1 MKSLFSLSKGRVLLI
16 SSAFV
21 VAITVYHNL
30 VHTFDWIITAL
41 AAVMVIYSILAWRFG
56 GGCSED
62 ALLDQINVV
71 LSEVAAG
78 EFNNRVVHVERD
90 DKVGEVAWHIN
101 DSLDQLEAFFREVQT
116 SFEYASQ
123 GKYFRRPI
131 TAGLHGDLKKVMT
144 QLNASLDVISE
155 AQKHS
160 GKNEMLSRLG
170 HLNTENLLRNL
181 KSAQGDLAEVNGQME
196 GVQGMAQ
203 NTAER
208 ADQSS
213 QQIGNVLRNLGELT
227 GIVDT
232 TDSTISAL
240 SERTG
245 EISSVMKVITD
256 IAEQTN
262 LLALNAAIEAAR
274 AGEQGRGFA
283 VVADEVRTLAE
294 NTKKATQ
301 EIAPV
306 IEAFSAEAEVML
318 KNAGSMKQ
326 IADDSSEVIG
336 SFEADLSEFAA
347 SAQESAVQLSQSR
360 DRAFATLIK
369 LDHVI
374 FKQNAYRSL
383 ELGSDSAEG
392 QAASVDHHNCRL
404 GKWYEGEEAHAHY
417 GAMPSYSRL
426 EPPHA
431 RVHDGAHA
439 VLHAIQADW
448 ANSNDSMNEIVAAFE
463 DIEVASGEVMDL
475 MQSLVEEKISGPG
488 R

>member
-1 MKSLFSLSKGRVLLI
+1 MKSLFSLSKGKLLLI

-21 VAITVYHNL
+21 VAIAVYHSL
-30 VHTFDWIITAL
+30 VYTFDWVVIAL
-41 AAVMVIYSILAWRFG
+41 AALLVVYSMLVWRFG
-56 GGCSED
+56 GGSGDD
-62 ALLDQINVV
+62 ALLDKIDLVV
-71 LSEVAAG
+71 SEVAAG
-78 EFNNRVVHVERD
+78 EFNNRVVHIECD
-90 DKVGEVAWHIN
+90 DKLGKVAWHIN
-101 DSLDQLEAFFREVQT
+101 DMLDQLEAFFREVQT
-116 SFEYASQ
+116 SFDYASQ

-131 TAGLHGDLKKVMT
+131 SAGLHGDLKKVMD
-144 QLNASLDVISE
+144 QLNSSLETICES
-155 AQKHS
+155 QKDS
-160 GKNEMLSRLG
+160 RKNEMLSRLA

-181 KSAQGDLAEVNGQME
+181 KNAQGDLAQVNGQME
-196 GVQGMAQ
+196 EVQGMAK

-208 ADQSS
+208 AEQSS

-227 GIVDT
+227 GIVDA

-294 NTKKATQ
+294 NTKKATK

-326 IADDSSEVIG
+326 ITHESSDTIG

-347 SAQESAVQLSQSR
+347 SAQESAVQLAQSR
-360 DRAFATLIK
+360 DRTFATLIK
-369 LDHVI
+369 LDHVL

-383 ELGSDSAEG
+383 ELGADSAEG
-392 QAASVDHHNCRL
+392 QAVSVDHHNCRL
-404 GKWYEGEEAHAHY
+404 GKWYDGEEAQAHY
-417 GAMPSYSRL
+417 GSMPSYSAL
-426 EPPHA
+426 DSPHA
-431 RVHDGAHA
+431 RVHDGAHNILN
-439 VLHAIQADW
+439 VLQTDW
-448 ANSNDSMNEIVAAFE
+448 ANNADSLVEIVTIFE
-463 DIEVASGEVMDL
+463 DVEAASGEVMDL
-475 MQSLVEEKISGPG
+475 MQSIVEEKVSG
-488 R
+488 RY

>member
-1 MKSLFSLSKGRVLLI
+1 MKNRFLLSKGSVLLT

-21 VAITVYHNL
+21 VAIALYQNL
-30 VHTFDWIITAL
+30 VHTFDWVVTGL
-41 AAVMVIYSILAWRFG
+41 AALLAVYSMLVWRFSG
-56 GGCSED
+56 GGED
-62 ALLDQINVV
+62 ELLDQIDVV
-71 LSEVAAG
+71 LSEVTAG
-78 EFNNRVVHVERD
+78 EFNNRVVRVERD
-90 DKVGEVAWHIN
+90 DKLGKVALHVN
-101 DSLDQLEAFFREVQT
+101 DMLDQLESFFREAQT
-116 SFEYASQ
+116 SFEYVSQ
-123 GKYFRRPI
+123 GKYLRRPI
-131 TAGLHGDLKKVMT
+131 PAGLHGDLKKVMA
-144 QLNASLDVISE
+144 QLNDSLDVICES
-155 AQKHS
+155 QKHG

-181 KSAQGDLAEVNGQME
+181 KNAQGDLAEVNGQME

-213 QQIGNVLRNLGELT
+213 QQIGIVLRNLSELT

-232 TDSTISAL
+232 ADSTISAL
-240 SERTG
+240 SQRTG

-294 NTKKATQ
+294 NTKKATK

-306 IEAFSAEAEVML
+306 IEAFSAEAKVML

-347 SAQESAVQLSQSR
+347 SAQESAVQLTQAR

-383 ELGSDSAEG
+383 ELGADSTEG

-404 GKWYEGEEAHAHY
+404 GKWYDNGDGRELF
-417 GAMPSYSRL
+417 GAMPSYSQL
-426 EPPHA
+426 EAPHA

-439 VLHAIQADW
+439 VLHMLQNDW
-448 ANSNDSMNEIVAAFE
+448 SSNSESMNEIVSSFA
-463 DIEVASGEVMDL
+463 DMEVASGEVMDL
-475 MQSLVEEKISGPG
+475 MQGLVEEKISA
-488 R
+488 RY

>member
-1 MKSLFSLSKGRVLLI
+1 MKNWFLLSKGSVLLT

-21 VAITVYHNL
+21 VAIALYQSL
-30 VHTFDWIITAL
+30 VHTFDWVVTAL
-41 AAVMVIYSILAWRFG
+41 AAMLVVYSMLVWRSG
-56 GGCSED
+56 GGSSED
-62 ALLDQINVV
+62 DLLEKIDVV
-71 LSEVAAG
+71 VSEVAAG
-78 EFNNRVVHVERD
+78 EFNNRVVHIERD
-90 DKVGEVAWHIN
+90 DKLGKVAEHIN
-101 DSLDQLEAFFREVQT
+101 DMLDQLEAFFREVQT
-116 SFEYASQ
+116 SFDYASQ

-131 TAGLHGDLKKVMT
+131 SAGLHGDLKKVME
-144 QLNASLDVISE
+144 QLNSSLDVISE
-155 AQKHS
+155 TQKDS
-160 GKNEMLSRLG
+160 GKNEMLSRLS

-181 KSAQGDLAEVNGQME
+181 KNAQGDLAEVNGQME

-208 ADQSS
+208 AEQSS

-227 GIVDT
+227 GIVNT
-232 TDSTISAL
+232 TDTTISAL

-245 EISSVMKVITD
+245 EISNVMKVITD

-306 IEAFSAEAEVML
+306 IEAFSAEADVML

-326 IADDSSEVIG
+326 ITDDSSEAIG
-336 SFEADLSEFAA
+336 SFEADLCEFAA
-347 SAQESAVQLSQSR
+347 SAQESAMQLSQSR

-369 LDHVI
+369 LDHVL

-383 ELGSDSAEG
+383 ELGADSAEG
-392 QAASVDHHNCRL
+392 QAASVDHHGCRL
-404 GKWYEGEEAHAHY
+404 GKWYDSEEGHTQF
-417 GAMPSYSRL
+417 GAMPSYAAL

-431 RVHDGAHA
+431 RVHNGAHA
-439 VLHAIQADW
+439 VLHILQTDW
-448 ANSNDSMNEIVAAFE
+448 INSSDSMNEIAEIFE

-475 MQSLVEEKISGPG
+475 MQGMVEEKVSG
-488 R
+488 RY

>member
-1 MKSLFSLSKGRVLLI
+1 MKSWFSLSKGKVLLI
-16 SSAFV
+16 SSSVV
-21 VAITVYHNL
+21 VAITLYHNL
-30 VHTFDWIITAL
+30 LYMFDWVVTIL
-41 AAVMVIYSILAWRFG
+41 AALLVIYSMLVWHFG
-56 GGCSED
+56 GSGED
-62 ALLDQINVV
+62 ALLDQICLVTT
-71 LSEVAAG
+71 EVAAG
-78 EFNNRVVHVERD
+78 EFNNRIVHIERD
-90 DKVGEVAWHIN
+90 DKLGEVAWHIN
-101 DSLDQLEAFFREVQT
+101 DMLDQLEAFFREVQT
-116 SFEYASQ
+116 SFDYASQ

-131 TAGLHGDLKKVMT
+131 SAGLHGDLKKVMA
-144 QLNASLDVISE
+144 QLNASLDVIS
-155 AQKHS
+155 ASQKQS

-170 HLNTENLLRNL
+170 HLNTENLLLNL
-181 KSAQGDLAEVNGQME
+181 KNSQADLASVNGQME
-196 GVQGMAQ
+196 EVQGIAQ

-208 ADQSS
+208 AEQSS
-213 QQIGNVLRNLGELT
+213 RQIGTVLSNLGELT

-232 TDSTISAL
+232 TDSTVSAL
-240 SERTG
+240 SERTS
-245 EISSVMKVITD
+245 EISNVIKVITT

-294 NTKKATQ
+294 NTKKATK

-326 IADDSSEVIG
+326 IADDSSAVIG

-347 SAQESAVQLSQSR
+347 SAQESAVHLTQAR

-383 ELGSDSAEG
+383 EQGADSTEG
-392 QAASVDHHNCRL
+392 QAASVDHHSCRL
-404 GKWYEGEEAHAHY
+404 GKWYDSEEGHTQF
-417 GAMPSYSRL
+417 GAMPSYSAL

-431 RVHDGAHA
+431 RVHDGAHS
-439 VLHAIQADW
+439 VLHILQSDW
-448 ANSNDSMNEIVAAFE
+448 SNSNDSMNEIVATFE
-463 DIEVASGEVMDL
+463 DVEAASAEVMDL
-475 MQSLVEEKISGPG
+475 MQSLVEEKISG

>member
-1 MKSLFSLSKGRVLLI
+1 MKNWFSPSKGKVLLI

-21 VAITVYHNL
+21 VAIVLYQNL
-30 VHTFDWIITAL
+30 VHTYDWVVTAL
-41 AAVMVIYSILAWRFG
+41 ATLLVSYSILVWRFSDADG
-56 GGCSED
+56 D
-62 ALLDQINVV
+62 ALLDKIDVV
-71 LSEVAAG
+71 VSEVAAG
-78 EFNNRVVHVERD
+78 EFNNRVVNIEREDKLGKVALHV
-90 DKVGEVAWHIN
+90 N
-101 DSLDQLEAFFREVQT
+101 DMLDQLEAFFREVQT
-116 SFEYASQ
+116 SFEYVSQ

-131 TAGLHGDLKKVMT
+131 PAGLHGDLKKVMA
-144 QLNASLDVISE
+144 QLNDSLDVICES
-155 AQKHS
+155 QKQG

-181 KSAQGDLAEVNGQME
+181 KNAQGDLAEVNGQME

-213 QQIGNVLRNLGELT
+213 QQIGIVLRNLSELT

-232 TDSTISAL
+232 ADSTISAL
-240 SERTG
+240 SQRTG

-294 NTKKATQ
+294 NTKKATK

-306 IEAFSAEAEVML
+306 IEAFSAEAKVML

-347 SAQESAVQLSQSR
+347 SAQESAVQLTQAR

-374 FKQNAYRSL
+374 FKQNSYRSL
-383 ELGSDSAEG
+383 ELGADSAEG
-392 QAASVDHHNCRL
+392 QAASVDHHGCRL
-404 GKWYEGEEAHAHY
+404 GKWYDSDEAHGQF
-417 GAMPSYSRL
+417 GAMPSYPVL
-426 EPPHA
+426 EAPHA
-431 RVHDGAHA
+431 RVHNGAHA
-439 VLHAIQADW
+439 VLNILQTDW
-448 ANSNDSMNEIVAAFE
+448 ANSNDSMNEIVATFE
-463 DIEVASGEVMDL
+463 DVEAASGEVMDL
-475 MQSLVEEKISGPG
+475 MQRMVEEKISA
-488 R
+488 RY

>member
-1 MKSLFSLSKGRVLLI
+1 MNNWFSLSKGKVLLI
-16 SSAFV
+16 SSTFV
-21 VAITVYHNL
+21 VAIALYQNL
-30 VHTFDWIITAL
+30 AHSFDWVVTVL
-41 AAVMVIYSILAWRFG
+41 AALLVIYSMLVWQLG
-56 GGCSED
+56 GGED
-62 ALLDQINVV
+62 ALLDQINQV
-71 LSEVAAG
+71 LSEVAVG
-78 EFNNRVVHVERD
+78 EYNSRIVQIERD
-90 DKVGEVAWHIN
+90 DKLGEVARHFN
-101 DSLDQLEAFFREVQT
+101 NMLDQLEAFFREVQT

-123 GKYFRRPI
+123 DEISRRPI
-131 TAGLHGDLKKVMT
+131 PVGLRGDLQKIMAQLNGSLDAICESQKHGD
-144 QLNASLDVISE
+144 
-155 AQKHS
+155 
-160 GKNEMLSRLG
+160 KNQMLSRLG

-181 KSAQGDLAEVNGQME
+181 KNAQGDLAEVNGQME

-213 QQIGNVLRNLGELT
+213 EQIGDVLRNLTELT

-240 SERTG
+240 SQRTG

-294 NTKKATQ
+294 NTKKATK

-318 KNAGSMKQ
+318 KNAGSMKK
-326 IADDSSEVIG
+326 IADDSSAVIG
-336 SFEADLSEFAA
+336 SFEADFSEFAA

-383 ELGSDSAEG
+383 ESGSDSAEG
-392 QAASVDHHNCRL
+392 QAAAVDHHNCRL
-404 GKWYEGEEAHAHY
+404 GKWYDSDEAHAQY
-417 GAMPSYSRL
+417 GAMPSFSVL

-431 RVHDGAHA
+431 RVHNGAHA
-439 VLHAIQADW
+439 VLHILQTDW
-448 ANSNDSMNEIVAAFE
+448 ANSNDSMNKITATFE

-475 MQSLVEEKISGPG
+475 MQSLVEEKVSG
-488 R
+488 RY